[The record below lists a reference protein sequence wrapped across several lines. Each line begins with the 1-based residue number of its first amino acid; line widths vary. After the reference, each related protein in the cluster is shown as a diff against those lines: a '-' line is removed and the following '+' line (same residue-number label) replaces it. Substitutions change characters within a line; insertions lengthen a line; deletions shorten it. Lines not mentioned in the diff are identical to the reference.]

1 MSDPAPTVSPMTL
14 TIGMVT
20 IDTSDPHK
28 LAEFWTKALRTT
40 VQHDWGEFL
49 VLAPAAEGA
58 VQLGLQR
65 VDTVAP
71 GKNRVHFDMH
81 VEDRAAEV
89 VRLVDLGASE
99 VAEHTV
105 PGLTWTVLADPD
117 GNQFCIGQ
125 PG

>member
-1 MSDPAPTVSPMTL
+1 MSDPAPTVSGMTL

-49 VLAPAAEGA
+49 VLAPASEGA

-81 VEDRAAEV
+81 VEDRPAEV
-89 VRLVDLGASE
+89 LRLVELGASE

-117 GNQFCIGQ
+117 GNQFCVGQ

>member
-1 MSDPAPTVSPMTL
+1 MTF
-14 TIGMVT
+14 TIGMIT
-20 IDTSDPHK
+20 IDTADPRR
-28 LAEFWTKALRTT
+28 LAEFWTEALGTS

-49 VLAPAAEGA
+49 VLAPAREGGL
-58 VQLGLQR
+58 QLGLQR
-65 VDTVAP
+65 VADPTP
-71 GKNRVHFDMH
+71 GKNRVHFDAH

-89 VRLVDLGASE
+89 ARLVGLGATE

-117 GNQFCIGQ
+117 GNQFCVGQ

>member
-1 MSDPAPTVSPMTL
+1 MSDPAPNVPGMTL
-14 TIGMVT
+14 TIGMIT

-28 LAEFWTKALRTT
+28 LADFWTRALRTT
-40 VQHDWGEFL
+40 IQHDWGEFL
-49 VLAPAAEGA
+49 VLSPTSEGA

-81 VEDRAAEV
+81 VTDRVAEV
-89 VRLVDLGASE
+89 TRLVDLGASE

-105 PGLTWTVLADPD
+105 PGLTWTVLADPE

>member
-1 MSDPAPTVSPMTL
+1 MSDPTPNVSPMTL

-28 LAEFWTKALRTT
+28 LADFWTGALGTT

-49 VLAPAAEGA
+49 VLHPAAEGA

-81 VEDRAAEV
+81 VDDRVAEV
-89 VRLVDLGASE
+89 ARLVDLGASE

-105 PGLTWTVLADPD
+105 PGLTWTVLADPE
-117 GNQFCIGQ
+117 GNQFCVGQ

>member
-1 MSDPAPTVSPMTL
+1 MVATSVPGMTL
-14 TIGMVT
+14 TIGMIT
-20 IDTSDPHK
+20 IDTADPQK
-28 LAEFWTKALRTT
+28 LADFWSKALGTQ

-49 VLAPAAEGA
+49 VLAPTAEGG

-65 VDTVAP
+65 VEDPTP
-71 GKNRVHFDMH
+71 GKNRLHFDAH
-81 VEDRAAEV
+81 VADRAAEV
-89 VRLVDLGASE
+89 ARLVGLGATE

-105 PGLTWTVLADPD
+105 PGLTWTVLADPE

>member
-1 MSDPAPTVSPMTL
+1 MSDLTPNVSPMTL

-49 VLAPAAEGA
+49 ILAPSAEGA

-81 VEDRAAEV
+81 VEDRQAEV

>member
-1 MSDPAPTVSPMTL
+1 MTL

-40 VQHDWGEFL
+40 VQNDWGEFL
-49 VLAPAAEGA
+49 VLAPAREGA

-65 VDTVAP
+65 VDGVAP

-89 VRLVDLGASE
+89 ARLTELGASE
-99 VAEHTV
+99 IAEHTV

>member
-1 MSDPAPTVSPMTL
+1 MTL

-49 VLAPAAEGA
+49 VLAPEGSI
-58 VQLGLQR
+58 QLGLQR

-81 VEDRAAEV
+81 AADRAAEV
-89 VRLVDLGASE
+89 ARLVDLGASE

-117 GNQFCIGQ
+117 GNQFCVGQ

>member
-1 MSDPAPTVSPMTL
+1 MTL

-28 LAEFWTKALRTT
+28 LADFWTSALGTT

-49 VLAPAAEGA
+49 VLRPVSEGA

-71 GKNRVHFDMH
+71 GKNRVHFDVH
-81 VEDRAAEV
+81 VADRVAEV
-89 VRLVDLGASE
+89 ARLVDLGASE

-105 PGLTWTVLADPD
+105 PGLTWTVLADPE
-117 GNQFCIGQ
+117 GNQFCVGQ